1 MDSKLLQEIYQKAQE
16 KEAHDT
22 KEKDDKQRYRN
33 EVKAKQ
39 DADEQKRLEAEW
51 PTRMS
56 AAPEIFRWIEGF
68 MTTDLA
74 SFLFSKQDSIRL
86 YEEPGRERTNW
97 DYISLYKDGSLRWHY
112 MYGKG
117 QSGSAQFKTVDELAR
132 GLPLPK
138 LCCFNLEF
146 SDPAKRDGRGIYQ
159 RLKYNAENCSNPL
172 AFTY

>member
-1 MDSKLLQEIYQKAQE
+1 MDAELLQKICQQAQE
-16 KEAHDT
+16 KEYRED
-22 KEKDDKQRYRN
+22 KEKQARQRYYT
-33 EVKAKQ
+33 EMKVKQ
-39 DADEQKRLEAEW
+39 DDDEQKRLEAEW
-51 PTRMS
+51 PTRMN

-68 MTTDLA
+68 MKTDLA
-74 SFLFSKQDSIRL
+74 AFLFSKHDSIRL

-117 QSGSAQFKTVDELAR
+117 QSGSLQFKTVDELAR

-138 LCCFNLEF
+138 LCSFTLEF
-146 SDPAKRDGRGIYQ
+146 SGRGIYK
-159 RLKYNAENCSNPL
+159 RLQYNAENCSTPL